1 MSCDVNTI
9 HVYSRHTCTCLA
21 RVDRENDD
29 IDYIYIYISFL
40 IRLIYKLFIGHR
52 SIVKLDESSTKFH
65 DSLVFKAT
73 IDPSA

>member
-1 MSCDVNTI
+1 MSCDVNSI

-29 IDYIYIYISFL
+29 IDYIYILFL

-73 IDPSA
+73 IDPSV

>member
-29 IDYIYIYISFL
+29 IDYVYISFL

-73 IDPSA
+73 IDPSV

>member
-29 IDYIYIYISFL
+29 IDYIYISFL

>member
-1 MSCDVNTI
+1 MSCDVNSI

-29 IDYIYIYISFL
+29 IDYIYISFL

>member
-1 MSCDVNTI
+1 MSCDVNSI

-29 IDYIYIYISFL
+29 IDYVYISFL